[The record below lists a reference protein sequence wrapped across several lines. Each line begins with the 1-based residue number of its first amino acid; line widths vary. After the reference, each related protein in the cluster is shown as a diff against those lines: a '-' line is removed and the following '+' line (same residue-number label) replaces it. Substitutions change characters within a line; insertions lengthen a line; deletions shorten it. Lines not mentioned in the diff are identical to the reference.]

1 MTLRPTFR
9 SALRSATIRLGL
21 PLLTATGG
29 GTDHGLYLDG
39 RLRVVGE
46 PFEGARLVVYRDD
59 KAMQVMTNDLERI
72 ELRLDLQRTYRLS
85 FEHPGCITKQ
95 LFFDT
100 RVPDEDLDGAP
111 FTFFFKVTLEQL
123 TAEGSTLR
131 YAGPVGSVRYYPE
144 LGDFDYDRDYRML
157 RDEALAEAAVFDP
170 DTLPLEAK
178 EVAMPDGAYRPV
190 DPAPIEAMSTP
201 VMEARMSEEASPA
214 SEAMPAK
221 RDRRMVAAFVDPT
234 LALGE
239 LAGKARAQGLNA
251 APTVR
256 VRTRGEGHAVH
267 AHHAAAGSMPVAA
280 ALPAAR
286 QPDGREEEVIVE
298 KLRVTRIVRI
308 TSQGHTTEYRHVTHR
323 YGMNFYF
330 KDGISCSAHT
340 HARGSRER

>member
-9 SALRSATIRLGL
+9 TALRSATIRLGL
-21 PLLTATGG
+21 PLLTAAGG

-46 PFEGARLVVYRDD
+46 PLEGARLTVYRDD
-59 KAMQVMTNDLERI
+59 KPMQVLTNDLERI
-72 ELRLDLQRTYRLS
+72 ELRLDLQRTYLLS
-85 FEHPGCITKQ
+85 FDHPGCITKQ
-95 LFFDT
+95 LYFDT
-100 RVPDEDLDGAP
+100 RVPVEDLDGAP

-131 YAGPVGSVRYYPE
+131 YAGPVGFIRFYPE
-144 LGDFDYDRDYRML
+144 VGDFDYDRDYRML
-157 RDEALAEAAVFDP
+157 RDEEVADAAVLDV
-170 DTLPLEAK
+170 DALPLEAK
-178 EVAMPDGAYRPV
+178 EVVMPEVAQRPV
-190 DPAPIEAMSTP
+190 DPAGIEALSAQ
-201 VMEARMSEEASPA
+201 VMEARMSGEAPPA
-214 SEAMPAK
+214 GEAMPVK
-221 RDRRMVAAFVDPT
+221 RERRMVAAFVDPT

-239 LAGKARAQGLNA
+239 LVGKARTRALNA

-256 VRTRGEGHAVH
+256 VRAGGEGRAVH
-267 AHHAAAGSMPVAA
+267 AHYAAAGSMPVPTY
-280 ALPAAR
+280 LPAV
-286 QPDGREEEVIVE
+286 QKPDGREEEVIVE

-308 TSQGHTTEYRHVTHR
+308 TTNGHTTEYRHVTHR